1 MELKMTTDTTELL
14 GHFALCAQIAL
25 GIARHDR
32 SVTTPVQEHIFL
44 MNWLSTAQK
53 KKLFSKDIA
62 SEIDYLLRIGKQA
75 GIMANLKRKIIYM
88 YKSCNEDINKQS
100 DLFRLTY
107 AIEQLKNKGW
117 QSHTLSSGDWKK
129 GWVASS
135 ELAIY
140 MELPALEAAYD
151 DEGKQLKSLPI
162 RVEGDLEYATN
173 ILTSILTSTVLV
185 KASHNQLLLTP

>member
-1 MELKMTTDTTELL
+1 MTTNTTELL
-14 GHFALCAQIAL
+14 GHLAWCAQIAL
-25 GIARHDR
+25 GIARHDKN
-32 SVTTPVQEHIFL
+32 VATPIQEHIFL
-44 MNWLSTAQK
+44 MNWLNTAK
-53 KKLFSKDIA
+53 KQKLFPKDIA
-62 SEIDYLLRIGKQA
+62 EEIDYLLRIGKQA

-117 QSHTLSSGDWKK
+117 QSHTLSSSDWKK
-129 GWVASS
+129 GWVAPS
-135 ELAIY
+135 EPAIY
-140 MELPALEAAYD
+140 MELPALEAAYN
-151 DEGKQLKSLPI
+151 DEDKQLKPFPI

-173 ILTSILTSTVLV
+173 ILTSLLSSTVLV